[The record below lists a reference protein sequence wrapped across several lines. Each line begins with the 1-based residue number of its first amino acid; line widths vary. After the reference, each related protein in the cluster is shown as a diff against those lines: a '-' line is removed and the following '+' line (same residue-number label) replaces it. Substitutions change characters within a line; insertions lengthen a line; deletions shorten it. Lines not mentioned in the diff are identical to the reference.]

1 MRDSHHN
8 NSIKPVSH
16 FSLINQLKTETQPRM
31 GVFGA
36 SPVESAENENMNIKP
51 GYMSSTLKGAKKH
64 NRQVKEYDYEQQ
76 LHENMVLYK

>member
-1 MRDSHHN
+1 
-8 NSIKPVSH
+8 
-16 FSLINQLKTETQPRM
+16 M

-36 SPVESAENENMNIKP
+36 SPVESAENENLNIKP

-64 NRQVKEYDYEQQ
+64 NRQAREYDYEQQ